1 VTAQRFF
8 RTSEGALRAPWRVVV
23 FLVACGVCVVAA
35 SAIVMPLVGLILPLL
50 DLGPLRST
58 EWSLLPALVVA
69 HAISL
74 RVDGGSWRDVGLHAE
89 AARPRL
95 LAGGFGIGLVAILVP
110 TVGLI
115 AVGWLDREPGSAG
128 GIVPA
133 AVRATLVLVP
143 AAFNEELIARG
154 YLFAVA
160 RRAGGPVVALAT
172 TSIFFGLL
180 HIANPGASAMSVTV
194 VALAGV
200 FLGAVFLA
208 TNSLYAAW
216 LAHFAWN
223 FGMAVLFHVP
233 VSGLPM
239 EMPAYR
245 FVDAGPDW
253 ATGGAW
259 GPEAGVPAVISMLV
273 GIGILWYR
281 GKRRRA
287 TGTVSSSGRELPVS
301 WRRPVVS

>member
-1 VTAQRFF
+1 MTAEQVF

-23 FLVACGVCVVAA
+23 FLVACAVCFAAAMALVAPVVGW
-35 SAIVMPLVGLILPLL
+35 VLPLFG
-50 DLGPLRST
+50 LGPIRSDELT
-58 EWSLLPALVVA
+58 VLVAVLAA

-74 RVDGGSWRDVGLHAE
+74 RVDGGRWSDVGLQRE
-89 AARPRL
+89 AASPRL
-95 LAGGFGIGLVAILVP
+95 LAGGFGVGFVAILVP
-110 TVGLI
+110 TVLLI
-115 AVGWLDREPGSAG
+115 AIGWLDHEPGGAG
-128 GIVPA
+128 GVVPA
-133 AVRATLVLVP
+133 ALRASLLLLP
-143 AAFNEELIARG
+143 AALNEELIARG

-160 RRAGGPVVALAT
+160 RKAGGPIVALAI

-180 HIANPGASAMSVTV
+180 HIANPDVSAMSVTMV
-194 VALAGV
+194 TLAGV

-223 FGMAVLFHVP
+223 FVMAVLFHVP

-239 EMPAYR
+239 EAPAYR

-259 GPEAGVPAVISMLV
+259 GPEGGVPAAISMIVAIAL
-273 GIGILWYR
+273 LRY
-281 GKRRRA
+281 RA
-287 TGTVSSSGRELPVS
+287 TRAQATRGADPAAQLLS
-301 WRRPVVS
+301 